1 MNKGNEQVEV
11 VKGGGGLLRRGF
23 SRPPLDV
30 QKKSCTDQNQVDLT
44 QTFCP
49 FHGAHFESGAEQR
62 RVNGVGQRSAR
73 GRGGEATYSVSPHI
87 AADVFDSFLLH
98 N

>member
-1 MNKGNEQVEV
+1 MVLTLRVEQSKGELMVLGREV
-11 VKGGGGLLRRGF
+11 LGG
-23 SRPPLDV
+23 
-30 QKKSCTDQNQVDLT
+30 
-44 QTFCP
+44 
-49 FHGAHFESGAEQR
+49 
-62 RVNGVGQRSAR
+62 

>member
-44 QTFCP
+44 QTP
-49 FHGAHFESGAEQR
+49 SMVLTLRVEQSKGELMVLGR
-62 RVNGVGQRSAR
+62 EVLGG
-73 GRGGEATYSVSPHI
+73 GRGGEATYSVCPHI
-87 AADVFDSFLLH
+87 AADVFHSFLLH